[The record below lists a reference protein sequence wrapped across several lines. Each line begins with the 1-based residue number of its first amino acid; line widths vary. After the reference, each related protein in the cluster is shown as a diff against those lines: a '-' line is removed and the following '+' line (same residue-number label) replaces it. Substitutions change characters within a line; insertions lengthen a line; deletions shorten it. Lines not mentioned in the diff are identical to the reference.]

1 MDDYIKKFNLI
12 SDKARDQI
20 REFDDESNLIYK
32 KIKEVNTFYLKN
44 LLTNINIVCADISE
58 NLKKI
63 LELYN
68 ESINLS
74 GKYLEKLFG
83 IANENRVQL
92 KNEIDDI
99 MEDINNEPKF
109 WDVIKCRVSLVEIG
123 MKNIEEFDKA
133 CDFNYEISNILH
145 LLNLKIIQVD
155 IMQCC
160 LPFSIND
167 YGKYQAK
174 KQQLG
179 EAIKFAL
186 GFIPGVSE
194 VVAFADFISII
205 EKSADIENQN
215 DLEVDFYNEIDD
227 NLKILEQQLV
237 MLNTMKERQEDIVT
251 YFENHCKDEKEK
263 LELLETMK

>member
-1 MDDYIKKFNLI
+1 MEDFIEKYKSI
-12 SDKARDQI
+12 SDLMIKQLN
-20 REFDDESNLIYK
+20 EFCNEAN
-32 KIKEVNTFYLKN
+32 KIHEKISEIDSVT
-44 LLTNINIVCADISE
+44 LTNVLQSIDNVCSDICKD
-58 NLKKI
+58 LMKI
-63 LELYN
+63 SNMHL
-68 ESINLS
+68 ESIKLS
-74 GKYLEKLFG
+74 MQYQEKLF
-83 IANENRVQL
+83 ERSHKRKLLL
-92 KNEIDDI
+92 KDTIDNLKEEIIDG
-99 MEDINNEPKF
+99 PKF
-109 WDVIKCRVSLVEIG
+109 WDIINLRVALVNREFE
-123 MKNIEEFDKA
+123 NINELDKT
-133 CDFNYEISNILH
+133 CDYTAEMNDLLN
-145 LLNLKIIQVD
+145 LLNLKIVQIN

-237 MLNTMKERQEDIVT
+237 MLNTMKKRQEDIVT